1 MIKITIYRNNEN
13 LYTGF
18 DCIGHAEYANA
29 GEDVVCAGVSALVIN
44 TINSISTFTGEGF
57 TLDTEEKSGMIIFR
71 LEKPSEHDSY
81 LLLQSMVL
89 GLQGITNNYGNA
101 FITLDFKEV

>member
-1 MIKITIYRNNEN
+1 MTRITIYRNQDN

-18 DCIGHAEYANA
+18 DCVGHAGFADA

-44 TINSISTFTGEGF
+44 TINSIDALTQEKFSVE
-57 TLDTEEKSGMIIFR
+57 TEEENGEILFR
-71 LEKPSEHDSY
+71 LASPSEHDSY

-89 GLQGITNNYGNA
+89 GLQGIMNQYGNEYIA
-101 FITLDFKEV
+101 LDFKEV

>member
-1 MIKITIYRNNEN
+1 MIEIAIYRNRDN

-18 DCIGHAEYANA
+18 DCMGHAEYADA

-44 TINSISTFTGEGF
+44 TINSIGCFTKEKFSVG
-57 TLDTEEKSGMIIFR
+57 TEEESGKIVFR
-71 LEKPSEHDSY
+71 LEAPSEHDSY

-89 GLQGITNNYGNA
+89 GLQGIMNQYGNEYVA
-101 FITLDFKEV
+101 LDFEEV

>member
-1 MIKITIYRNNEN
+1 MTSITIYKNKDN

-18 DCIGHAEYANA
+18 DCVGHAGYADA

-44 TINSISTFTGEGF
+44 AINSIGSFTEEKF
-57 TLDTEEKSGMIIFR
+57 SVDTEEESGRIVFR
-71 LEKPSEHDSY
+71 LEVPSGHDSY

-89 GLQGITNNYGNA
+89 GLQGIMNQYGNA

>member
-1 MIKITIYRNNEN
+1 MTRITIYRNQDN

-18 DCIGHAEYANA
+18 DCVGHAGFADA

-44 TINSISTFTGEGF
+44 TINSIDALTKERFSLE
-57 TLDTEEKSGMIIFR
+57 TEEENGEILFR
-71 LEKPSEHDSY
+71 LDSPSGHDSY

-89 GLQGITNNYGNA
+89 GLQGIVNQYGNQYIA
-101 FITLDFKEV
+101 LDFKEV

>member
-1 MIKITIYRNNEN
+1 MTRITIYRNKDN

-18 DCIGHAEYANA
+18 DCVGHAGYADT

-44 TINSISTFTGEGF
+44 TINSIGCFTSEKF
-57 TLDTEEKSGMIIFR
+57 SLDTEEESGEIIFR
-71 LEKPSEHDSY
+71 LNAPSEHDSY

-89 GLQGITNNYGNA
+89 GLQGIMNQYGDS

>member
-1 MIKITIYRNNEN
+1 MTRITIYRNQDN

-18 DCIGHAEYANA
+18 DCVGHAGFADA

-44 TINSISTFTGEGF
+44 TINSIDALTQEKFSLE
-57 TLDTEEKSGMIIFR
+57 TEEEHGEILFR
-71 LEKPSEHDSY
+71 LISPSEHDSY

-89 GLQGITNNYGNA
+89 GLQGIMNQYGNKYIA
-101 FITLDFKEV
+101 LDFKEV

>member
-1 MIKITIYRNNEN
+1 MIEIAIYRNRDN

-18 DCIGHAEYANA
+18 DCMGHAEYADA

-44 TINSISTFTGEGF
+44 TINSIGCFTKEKF
-57 TLDTEEKSGMIIFR
+57 SVDTEEESGKIVFR
-71 LEKPSEHDSY
+71 LESPSEHDSY

-89 GLQGITNNYGNA
+89 GLQGIMNQYGNEYVA
-101 FITLDFKEV
+101 LDFEEV

>member
-1 MIKITIYRNNEN
+1 MIKITIYRNKEN

-18 DCIGHAEYANA
+18 DCIGHAEYAQA
-29 GEDVVCAGVSALVIN
+29 GEDIICAGVSALVIN
-44 TINSISTFTGEGF
+44 TINSIASF
-57 TLDTEEKSGMIIFR
+57 TEERFAVHTEEESGEIVFR
-71 LEKPSEHDSY
+71 LEKPSEHDAY

-89 GLQGITNNYGNA
+89 GLQGIGNQYGNE